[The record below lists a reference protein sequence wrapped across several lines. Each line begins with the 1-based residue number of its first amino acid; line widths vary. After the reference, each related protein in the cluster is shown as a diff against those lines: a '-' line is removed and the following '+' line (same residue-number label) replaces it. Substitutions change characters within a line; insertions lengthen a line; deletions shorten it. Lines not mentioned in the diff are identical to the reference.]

1 MDRKYA
7 KVIEQFCTRMIRYGL
22 LFTFLVGLAYSYF
35 EIYCQTEVNIQQA
48 YCGFAGLLFVG
59 SYAMFVLDRRIRRYL
74 RQLLRHTST
83 TWLFRK
89 AIALAFLQITENI
102 LVILAPLTMTAAW
115 GILLKEGFSLLFIT
129 CC

>member
-7 KVIEQFCTRMIRYGL
+7 KIIEQLCTRMIRYGL
-22 LFTFLVGLAYSYF
+22 LLTFLIGLAYSYL
-35 EIYCQTEVNIQQA
+35 EIYCLTDVNIHQA

-74 RQLLRHTST
+74 RQLIRHTTT

-89 AIALAFLQITENI
+89 AIALAFLQIAENF
-102 LVILAPLTMTAAW
+102 LVVLSPLTMTAAW
-115 GILLKEGFSLLFIT
+115 GILFKEGFSLLFIT

>member
-7 KVIEQFCTRMIRYGL
+7 KVIEQFCTRMIRYGF
-22 LFTFLVGLAYSYF
+22 LFTFLIGLIYSYF
-35 EIYCQTEVNIQQA
+35 EIYCQIEVNIQQA

-59 SYAMFVLDRRIRRYL
+59 SYAMFDLDRRLRRYF
-74 RQLLRHTST
+74 RQLINHTET
-83 TWLFRK
+83 AWLFRK

-102 LVILAPLTMTAAW
+102 LVIMAPLTMTAAW
-115 GILLKEGFSLLFIT
+115 AILVKEGFLLLFMT